1 MIFAEKLPP
10 LWWVGAAGLVV
21 GNVVIG
27 RREEEEDGDGDG
39 KSRQQ
44 RQAAKGVRLEGDD
57 GPVGEGYKDHR
68 EGDGEEVGGDVL
80 EMDTD
85 VEDEARGVSARGGV
99 GDERR

>member
-27 RREEEEDGDGDG
+27 RREEGDEDGRSKQG
-39 KSRQQ
+39 Q
-44 RQAAKGVRLEGDD
+44 QAAKGVRLEGDD
-57 GPVGEGYKDHR
+57 GPVGEGYRDHR
-68 EGDGEEVGGDVL
+68 EGEGEEVGGDVL

-85 VEDEARGVSARGGV
+85 VEDEAKGVSARG
-99 GDERR
+99 DERR